1 MDATTTGVRS
11 RAAARRI
18 LVLALAAALAA
29 CAAKPPPPPPPT
41 VVRGT
46 IQAGAAVN
54 PDARGRPSPVVVK
67 LFELK
72 SVGAFE
78 AADFFS
84 LFDKDREALGADV
97 LRKEELTLR
106 PGERV
111 ALDRTLD
118 PDARYLGVVAGYRAL
133 DRSRWRASAPISP
146 HRVNPLVV
154 TLDADGITLREQ

>member
-1 MDATTTGVRS
+1 MTWVR
-11 RAAARRI
+11 RRGAARRV
-18 LVLALAAALAA
+18 LVPALAAALTA
-29 CAAKPPPPPPPT
+29 CAAKPPPSSPPT

-46 IQAGAAVN
+46 LQAGASVN

-118 PDARYLGVVAGYRAL
+118 PEARYLGVVAGYRAL

-154 TLDADGITLREQ
+154 TLDADGITLRDR